1 MRKAVV
7 IFPKSRMEIEMKER
21 NSLDESLLENLLR
34 SSCDKEISE
43 SGFKRNDR
51 LGFYDFLPTGVFL
64 M

>member
-1 MRKAVV
+1 
-7 IFPKSRMEIEMKER
+7 MKER
-21 NSLDESLLENLLR
+21 NSLDESLLENSLR

-43 SGFKRNDR
+43 SGFEQNDQ